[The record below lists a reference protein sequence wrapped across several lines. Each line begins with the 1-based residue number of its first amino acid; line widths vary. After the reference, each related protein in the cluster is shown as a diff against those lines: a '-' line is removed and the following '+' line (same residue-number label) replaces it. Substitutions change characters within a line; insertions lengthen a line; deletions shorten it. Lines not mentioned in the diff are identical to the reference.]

1 MVVRFISTVT
11 LLTLFFLTACS
22 TIPQTMNDATNL
34 PPILAQDEVLKP
46 FVKIGKIEIT
56 REVYV
61 TDYSLEPNL
70 QEWAHTS
77 LRLEASKLHADA
89 LIFPEVTS
97 RQLNILFFAAFP
109 ATEYKA
115 SAIAIKFTG
124 AP

>member
-1 MVVRFISTVT
+1 MVVRLLSKVM
-11 LLTLFFLTACS
+11 LLTCFFLTACS
-22 TIPQTMNDATNL
+22 TIPQTMQDAENL

-46 FVKIGKIEIT
+46 YVKIGRIEIT

-61 TDYSLEPNL
+61 TDYALEPNL
-70 QEWAHTS
+70 QKWAQTS
-77 LRLEASKLHADA
+77 LRLEGSKLHADA

-115 SAIAIKFTG
+115 SAIAIRFTG